1 MAWEKPGE
9 TNWTIAAPTPSDK
22 DVHQREGTPV
32 SVTRNDTPMPNWL
45 ETAWLERYLDR
56 KLSEEE
62 SAYFEAY
69 MLDKPH
75 LIAELEADTAVRD
88 GLVRLPA
95 AVAPVSGLPSAR
107 PEVPASRPQRWRRL
121 GQPMAWAASLVLAWA
136 VGWTLASLNP
146 GGAIDAT
153 ALVVAS
159 PPRVVFDTLRGV
171 ETPPL
176 VHPGDPASQHILV
189 EVGLPP
195 DAEAI
200 ALVLPDGAA
209 AIPLVLSP
217 DGFVTVLLP
226 RHRLTAT
233 APLRITYRSAGS
245 EQQRQLALPTEP

>member
-1 MAWEKPGE
+1 
-9 TNWTIAAPTPSDK
+9 
-22 DVHQREGTPV
+22 
-32 SVTRNDTPMPNWL
+32 MPEWL
-45 ETAWLERYLDR
+45 ESAWLQRYLDR
-56 KLSEEE
+56 QLSDPE
-62 SAYFEAY
+62 SEWFEAY

-75 LIAELEADTAVRD
+75 LIDAIDADTDLRD
-88 GLVRLPA
+88 GLDGANGPTVAASAVTPKRAGKRLA
-95 AVAPVSGLPSAR
+95 WLRSTAGRAR
-107 PEVPASRPQRWRRL
+107 S
-121 GQPMAWAASLVLAWA
+121 MAWAASLVLAWA

-146 GGAIDAT
+146 GGTIEAT

-176 VHPGDPASQHILV
+176 VHPGDPDSQHVLV

-245 EQQRQLALPTEP
+245 EQQRLLALPTEP